1 MKGLKVMSEI
11 FDFDSHIKSVIE
23 NYNGDAT
30 VLGNAIGALVVG
42 RYVGWRALRV
52 VYSNKSYIKYQKILG
67 IQFRDVLRERD
78 IYAKKSLALRILDE
92 VGGFWDFCRSS
103 AGPAELHGK
112 RSLLN

>member
-1 MKGLKVMSEI
+1 MPEI
-11 FDFDSHIKSVIE
+11 FDFDTHIRGVVE
-23 NYNGDAT
+23 AYQGDAT
-30 VLGNAIGALVVG
+30 VLGNALGALVLG
-42 RYVGWRALRV
+42 RYVGWRVLRV

-67 IQFRDVLRERD
+67 IQFKDVLRERD

-103 AGPAELHGK
+103 AGPAELQGK